1 VSDRKPDE
9 ISEGPELSDSE
20 RAAFQHLLDS
30 LSQDYNFD
38 FHLYKDA
45 SLIRR
50 IQARMRQVHAD
61 SFESYLRY
69 LQCHADEPGSL
80 FNTIL
85 INVTG
90 FYRDAEA
97 WDVVRTEIMPPLLEA
112 AATTGSLRIWSAGC
126 STGEEAYTMAI
137 VLAEAMGDLH
147 RRLDIKIYATD
158 IDEDALL
165 TARQALYR
173 IDQLK
178 DVPERL
184 LNRYFMRDGQLYRLR
199 RELRRWCIFGRHNL
213 VQDPPLSHVDFLL
226 CRNVLIYFKSD
237 LQDRLLPRF
246 HYAIREGGY
255 LFLGK
260 SEALMARSRNFAAIN
275 IKWRI
280 FQRIGE
286 AQRLELITSCVER
299 NEVSTPTATDAEAAR
314 VNLDLV
320 LNVLPYPIMVI
331 DPADTV
337 LHWNEAAES
346 LYGIPAP
353 HAIGRQFRDL
363 DISYRVEG
371 LRARLEDV
379 KHSRTAARL
388 NGVSFTRRT
397 GETVHAEFWILPLSD
412 GERRLTGL
420 LVAAADVTASIRLR
434 DEIGR
439 LAEQHATA
447 TEELQS
453 TNEELETTNEELQS
467 TNEELETTNEEL
479 QSTNEELMT
488 TVDELQAANTELS
501 SRTSELRRLANYHES
516 VINSIVEALVVLDRA
531 FTVNAWSHA
540 AERIWGLRAEHAI
553 GRDFFALPIGEIT
566 RLARGPIGRIAAGE
580 AKAADGFDVDF
591 TASGADGEFSVRIR
605 FMPLMDNTGELK
617 GIVATARRF

>member
-1 VSDRKPDE
+1 MSDSKPDE
-9 ISEGPELSDSE
+9 TAESPELSESD
-20 RAAFQHLLDS
+20 RAAFQRLLQS
-30 LSQDYNFD
+30 LSEDYNFD
-38 FHLYKDA
+38 FRQYKTA
-45 SLIRR
+45 SLVRR
-50 IQARMRQVHAD
+50 IQARMRQVHSE

-69 LQCHADEPGSL
+69 LQRHADEPGSL

-90 FYRDAEA
+90 FYRDPEA
-97 WDVVRTEIMPPLLEA
+97 WEVVRTEIMPTLLEA
-112 AATTGSLRIWSAGC
+112 AVTTGSLRIWSAGC
-126 STGEEAYTMAI
+126 STGEEAYTLAI
-137 VLAEAMGDLH
+137 VLAEAMGDRH
-147 RRLDIKIYATD
+147 RQLDIKIYATD

-173 IDQLK
+173 MDQLK
-178 DVPERL
+178 DLPEVL
-184 LNRYFMRDGQLYRLR
+184 LDRYFTRDGQLYRLR
-199 RELRRWCIFGRHNL
+199 REIRRWCIFGRHNL

-260 SEALMARSRNFAAIN
+260 SEALMARSRNFASLN
-275 IKWRI
+275 SKWRI
-280 FQRIGE
+280 FQRVGE
-286 AQRLELITSCVER
+286 AQRLELITTRAESD
-299 NEVSTPTATDAEAAR
+299 NIPGPAATDAEAAR

-320 LNVLPYPIMVI
+320 LNALPYPIMVI
-331 DPADTV
+331 DPSDTV

-363 DISYRVEG
+363 DISYRAEG
-371 LRARLEDV
+371 LRARIEDV
-379 KHSRTAARL
+379 KHSRTAGRL
-388 NGVSFTRRT
+388 DNVTFTRRT
-397 GETVHAEFWILPLSD
+397 GETIHAEFWILPLSD
-412 GERRLTGL
+412 TRRRLTGL
-420 LVAAADVTASIRLR
+420 LVAAADVTAGIRLR

-501 SRTSELRRLANYHES
+501 SRTSELRRLATYHES
-516 VINSIVEALVVLDRA
+516 IINSITEAVVVMDRG
-531 FTVNAWSHA
+531 FNVTAWSGA
-540 AERIWGLRAEHAI
+540 AERLWGLRAEHAM
-553 GRDFFALPIGEIT
+553 GRDFFALPIGDVT
-566 RLARGPIGRIAAGE
+566 RLTRGPIGRIAAGDVE
-580 AKAADGFDVDF
+580 AAAGTDVDF
-591 TASGADGEFSVRIR
+591 KASGADGEFSVRMHL
-605 FMPLMDNTGELK
+605 MPMFDGGGEIK
-617 GIVATARRF
+617 GIVATARRL